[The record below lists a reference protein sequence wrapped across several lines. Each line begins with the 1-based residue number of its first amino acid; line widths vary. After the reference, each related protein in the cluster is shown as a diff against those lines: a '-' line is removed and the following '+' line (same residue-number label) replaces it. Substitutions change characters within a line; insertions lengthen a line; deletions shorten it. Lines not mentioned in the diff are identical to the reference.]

1 MSNIEINNDTDNEST
16 FNSETD
22 NESTYNSETD
32 NESTYN
38 SETDNQTDNESTYN
52 SETDNES
59 TYDSED
65 EEINYNLYQPE
76 EISLTKYNIVICE
89 KYNTQFHGMS
99 TDDIIYHYL
108 THIRYKRFNFNEM
121 KNIIRCVL
129 TRSKIEIAE
138 CIYLPSQYCISIL
151 KTFWIKLIQRKW
163 KNILKQRE
171 NIIKKRYNI
180 NSIIYRELHGK
191 WPIDCLN
198 YPRLKGMLSNLLRTS
213 F

>member
-1 MSNIEINNDTDNEST
+1 MNNDTNNGTNNDTDNDTDNEST

-38 SETDNQTDNESTYN
+38 SE
-52 SETDNES
+52 S

-65 EEINYNLYQPE
+65 EEINYNLYHPE

-89 KYNTQFHGMS
+89 KYNTQIHGMS

-108 THIRYKRFNFNEM
+108 THIRYKRFNYNEM